1 MGFTQLVLF
10 LVTIYRRF
18 EGSGLEDVAIS
29 AGTVEPGSA
38 EVALK
43 GKHYKRGMRIDKFIY
58 ETLLRII
65 IDQIK
70 ELNPLDFYNLK
81 IEELGS

>member
-1 MGFTQLVLF
+1 MAFTQLVLF

-29 AGTVEPGSA
+29 AGTVEPGST

-43 GKHYKRGMRIDKFIY
+43 GKHYKRGIRIYKFIY
-58 ETLLRII
+58 EALLRLI
-65 IDQIK
+65 ID
-70 ELNPLDFYNLK
+70 
-81 IEELGS
+81 

>member
-1 MGFTQLVLF
+1 MAFTQLVLF

-29 AGTVEPGSA
+29 AGTVEPGST

-43 GKHYKRGMRIDKFIY
+43 GKHYKRGIRIDKFIY
-58 ETLLRII
+58 EALLRLI
-65 IDQIK
+65 ID
-70 ELNPLDFYNLK
+70 
-81 IEELGS
+81 